1 MQTPSHG
8 LSVFCLQVGLGPW
21 GAWLETGGSACK
33 RCSWGI
39 YSPKSLVVGCVL
51 PEGWALPSSRVLAQ
65 LPSPGRGGRGATVSG
80 LEHYFLHPAPLCT
93 WRLSYTHLSYL
104 CSPSPASSP
113 DTVPPPTLSPRNAH
127 LLVSWA
133 QQAISPPF
141 LHMLCLP
148 PRVPSL
154 SFAWKTLLIWQNSA
168 QLLVPSVRK
177 ALPFLLLALLGH
189 QPRRPHRGGNRT
201 APGPPRSTPGA
212 IFKNPHQQ
220 I

>member
-1 MQTPSHG
+1 MQTPFHG

-154 SFAWKTLLIWQNSA
+154 SFAWKTLVNLAKFSSA
-168 QLLVPSVRK
+168 IGPLCQESPSLSALGSSWPSAK
-177 ALPFLLLALLGH
+177 ATP
-189 QPRRPHRGGNRT
+189 QRREQDRARPSKVHT
-201 APGPPRSTPGA
+201 RSH
-212 IFKNPHQQ
+212 F
-220 I
+220 